1 MSDVVV
7 FSPSRFSLYTI
18 CVTEMLMRQKVNV
31 KAIVVRKLFNRKRF
45 LSEFSRDGSRL
56 IEKIWRKLVLR
67 QGAYKGKDY
76 ETIASFMQ
84 SENIRFKT
92 VDDFKSAYGIPV
104 AYCDDLNAAIVVET
118 LQLAK
123 PQVVVFTGGGLIRQ
137 EVLDHAGDG
146 ILNCHMGVLPKYRGM
161 DVVEWPLL
169 EDEPGQVGMTV
180 HFMDKGLDTGDVLRV
195 TPVALEPNDTI
206 AQLRDRFEPP
216 MCREIVDTCVG
227 YLNGQIT
234 RVPQKLEDG
243 QQYFLIHPRLM
254 KIAAAKLSKVTTT
267 LDS

>member
-7 FSPSRFSLYTI
+7 FSPSRFSLYTL
-18 CVTEMLMRQKVNV
+18 CVAELLIRQKVNV

-92 VDDFKSAYGIPV
+92 VDDFKRQYGIPV
-104 AYCDDLNAAIVVET
+104 VYCDDLNAPVVVET
-118 LQLAK
+118 LQQAK

-146 ILNCHMGVLPKYRGM
+146 ILNCHMGILPKYRGM
-161 DVVEWPLL
+161 DVVEWPIL
-169 EDEPGQVGMTV
+169 EDEPERVGMTV

-195 TPVALEPNDTI
+195 KQVALEPNDTI
-206 AQLRDRFEPP
+206 AHLRDRFEAP
-216 MCREIVDTCVG
+216 MCREIVGSCID

-243 QQYFLIHPRLM
+243 RQYFLIHPRLM
-254 KIAAAKLSKVTTT
+254 TIAETKLKKVTA
-267 LDS
+267 S